1 MPSTRPR
8 PGRPHHHRQL
18 VDLEGLLRPGNIDV
32 DHGPEIGIGARIVHE
47 GVQTAEALDGLG
59 QAGLGLRGF
68 ADVGGLPRHLGRIGA
83 TGYQT
88 GCGFGQVIRLA
99 GAEHDVGPGPEK
111 APGHGQADAP
121 TGSGD
126 DRRLAL
132 ERR

>member
-1 MPSTRPR
+1 MMPVGEPFINQFAALNTRQR
-8 PGRPHHHRQL
+8 L
-18 VDLEGLLRPGNIDV
+18 I
-32 DHGPEIGIGARIVHE
+32 I
-47 GVQTAEALDGLG
+47 
-59 QAGLGLRGF
+59 
-68 ADVGGLPRHLGRIGA
+68 
-83 TGYQT
+83 
-88 GCGFGQVIRLA
+88 GQVIRLA